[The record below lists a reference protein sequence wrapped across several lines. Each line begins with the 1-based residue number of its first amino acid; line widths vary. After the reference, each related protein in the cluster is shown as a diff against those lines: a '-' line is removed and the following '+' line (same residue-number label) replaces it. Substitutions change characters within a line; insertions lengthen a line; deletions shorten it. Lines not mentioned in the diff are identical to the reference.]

1 MLRQKEIE
9 KIELATYS
17 VKVAETCCF
26 FFFIIIMAERS
37 YQNGTWEIDVMGFGE
52 MNSVHCLR

>member
-9 KIELATYS
+9 KTELATYS
-17 VKVAETCCF
+17 VKVAETCCCF
-26 FFFIIIMAERS
+26 FFIMAERS